1 MTAFEVQTTSG
12 WSTSSTFVGGEASSA
27 KLVVPAALDASFA
40 VRAIYGDALFPGAG
54 GEPSPFTDTVL
65 VPRQLRLG

>member
-1 MTAFEVQTTSG
+1 MP
-12 WSTSSTFVGGEASSA
+12 A
-27 KLVVPAALDASFA
+27 KLVVPTTLDASFA

-54 GEPSPFTDTVL
+54 GEPSPFTDTVI